1 MDSKIKMISFKGGVT
16 KEKLYLFFVGVL
28 PIVFGVAY
36 GYTRSAVFLGAAS
49 ITYIIYLLMYKKM
62 VLRRG
67 EFTDSQK

>member
-1 MDSKIKMISFKGGVT
+1 MEMIAFKRAVT
-16 KEKLYLFFVGVL
+16 KEKLYLYFVGVL